1 MGAAAG
7 VNDQASL
14 RSVTAAP
21 LKQLLSQSASMPIG
35 LRAPIDNSHTLH
47 MSDQSPAWQA
57 EVALNVQMID
67 LLFSCETVV
76 FDNPSGAA
84 TGSVGVGFLM
94 PFSRCLADLFEA
106 IVLGRLGRWLQVL
119 GLLHERDHSSCSCLA
134 G

>member
-1 MGAAAG
+1 MDEAAG
-7 VNDQASL
+7 VNNQASL
-14 RSVTAAP
+14 RSVAAAP
-21 LKQLLSQSASMPIG
+21 LKQLFSQSASILIG
-35 LRAPIDNSHTLH
+35 LHAPVDNSHTLY
-47 MSDQSPAWQA
+47 MSDQSPVLQA
-57 EVALNVQMID
+57 EIALNVQTID

>member
-1 MGAAAG
+1 MDVAAG
-7 VNDQASL
+7 VNNQASL
-14 RSVTAAP
+14 RSVAAAP
-21 LKQLLSQSASMPIG
+21 LKQLFSQSASILIG
-35 LRAPIDNSHTLH
+35 LHALVDNSHTLY
-47 MSDQSPAWQA
+47 MSDQSPVLQA
-57 EVALNVQMID
+57 EIALNVQTID

-76 FDNPSGAA
+76 FDNPSGTA